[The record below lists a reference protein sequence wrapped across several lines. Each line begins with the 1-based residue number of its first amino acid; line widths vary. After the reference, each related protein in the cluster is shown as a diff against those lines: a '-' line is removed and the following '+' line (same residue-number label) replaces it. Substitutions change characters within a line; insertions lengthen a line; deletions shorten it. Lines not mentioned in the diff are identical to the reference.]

1 MFPNVWVQT
10 LKSEILSGLQ
20 QLSCHQILN
29 IIFIC
34 IIISI
39 SPPITLVQVLIS
51 CGLYPKPL
59 H

>member
-51 CGLYPKPL
+51 CGL
-59 H
+59 